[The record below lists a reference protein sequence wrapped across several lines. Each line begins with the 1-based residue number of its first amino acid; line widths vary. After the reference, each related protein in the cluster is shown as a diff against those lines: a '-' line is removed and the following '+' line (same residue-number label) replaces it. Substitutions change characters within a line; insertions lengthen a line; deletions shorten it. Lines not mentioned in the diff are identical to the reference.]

1 MKWSTF
7 NWPFNCLM
15 IERRRIKI
23 SIWSDH
29 ESNKVDVLLFQFL
42 FAPFGSS
49 KWTFRLIECIRNLV
63 KKIHVQWAELSI
75 INTEGFCKSTK
86 LPIYSTKWKIRLYS
100 TTEIGVKVVL
110 RCNSWKWNIVD
121 ILPFPGK
128 IYSQMGQNVK
138 ILAFCIVQFPLKV
151 NHMLWKRFEIK
162 TEGGVSKNK
171 NITFL
176 PQNGTI
182 GVKKIILLAF
192 SHKAKKHI

>member
-86 LPIYSTKWKIRLYS
+86 LPIYSTKWKIRLYHWNRS
-100 TTEIGVKVVL
+100 ESRFEMSLLEIKQIYLIFYPSLVKFT
-110 RCNSWKWNIVD
+110 
-121 ILPFPGK
+121 PM
-128 IYSQMGQNVK
+128 MGQNVK
-138 ILAFCIVQFPLKV
+138 ITAFCIVHFPLKAI
-151 NHMLWKRFEIK
+151 HMLWKLFEIK

-171 NITFL
+171 N
-176 PQNGTI
+176 
-182 GVKKIILLAF
+182 KKSSGL
-192 SHKAKKHI
+192 K

>member
-75 INTEGFCKSTK
+75 INTEGFRKSTK
-86 LPIYSTKWKIRLYS
+86 LPFYSTKWKIRLYS

-110 RCNSWKWNIVD
+110 RCHSWKWNIVD

-128 IYSQMGQNVK
+128 IYSHDGAKCQNNGFLYRPISFEGQSY
-138 ILAFCIVQFPLKV
+138 A
-151 NHMLWKRFEIK
+151 MK
-162 TEGGVSKNK
+162 TFWNQNWRWSKQK
-171 NITFL
+171 
-176 PQNGTI
+176 
-182 GVKKIILLAF
+182 
-192 SHKAKKHI
+192 